1 MSRTEIAGHTADA
14 ADGALV
20 PAACTIAY
28 PDRDLAAAAAHLADR
43 FGAIELTFD
52 HGVSLP
58 PRPGL
63 IDDLVALRREQGLRY
78 AVHLPLTIQLA
89 SPNPALRRASLDTL
103 VDVFA
108 RCTPLEPVAWVLH
121 VTPLFGVER
130 SITSRER
137 AQAQQSRN
145 VALADESLAALLART
160 GVSSRRIAVE
170 NLNYPFAILDDV
182 LERHDLG
189 VCFDV
194 GHLLA
199 RGGDP
204 AAFVRRYVAR
214 LAHVHLHDVIAGLDH
229 RPLGDPAGAL
239 DLAALWRALGEAN
252 YRGVVTLEVFN
263 EAHIAQSHA
272 VARPFFATG
281 QALSSAMADRADA
294 AQLPELAA
302 ERGVVDIPVA
312 HPGGEPVRFT
322 GRVSPAPRIHYLLH
336 EFDLA
341 PGSTELTVTLRYHKR
356 QLCQLFLA
364 LFDPQEYRGTRMNP
378 GGHGDIVLELRL
390 GAQGAGPGAVVG
402 PLRAGRWR
410 TMIDIE
416 RTSETADY
424 ELEIIAV
431 AADAPAEAD
440 ADGGQRMTPDEGH
453 VPAPDTVGTATAV
466 AAAPA
471 STPGAGWYRGELH
484 AHSWH
489 SDGKVPVAQVV
500 EAARAYGLDFLAL
513 TDHFTNAGWR
523 EAVALG
529 NADLAILRGLEL
541 TGHAGHANLHG
552 LGRWVNVYPDG
563 PARDASGAAVPVQPG
578 MERWDINAVARAAR
592 EQGGLFC
599 VNHAFAGDLGWRY
612 HDFDWG
618 LADLLEI
625 YHHLEG
631 PHNALQLGLWDEQL
645 RQGRRIV
652 GVAGTD
658 SHHPRDARHRLG
670 QCFTYVHAPAL
681 SEAGIIAGLRS
692 GRVYASLG
700 PRLDFWAE
708 ATDGARVEMGEAVS
722 PGTPLR
728 LGVALHDL
736 RFPAQIFLL
745 KNGYFQ
751 ETLAVDPTGS
761 GGAREVSFT
770 DTPEGAGYY
779 RVEIYAANPQEPR
792 VYRQPAALLALTNPI
807 FVAQEGRCN

>member
-1 MSRTEIAGHTADA
+1 MSRTETARHTA
-14 ADGALV
+14 GAPDFAMI

-63 IDDLVALRREQGLRY
+63 IDDLVALRQERGLRY

-103 VDVFA
+103 VDVFV
-108 RCTPLEPVAWVLH
+108 RCAPLEPVAWVLH

-145 VALADESLAALLART
+145 VALADEALGELLART

-189 VCFDV
+189 VCCDV

-204 AAFVRRYVAR
+204 AAFVRRYAAR
-214 LAHVHLHDVIAGLDH
+214 LAHVHLHDVVAGLDH

-252 YRGVVTLEVFN
+252 YRGVVTLEVFD

-272 VARPFFATG
+272 VARPFFATE
-281 QALSSAMADRADA
+281 QAALSPVADP
-294 AQLPELAA
+294 AQTPGLAG

-312 HPGGEPVRFT
+312 RPGGESVRFS
-322 GRVSPAPRIHYLLH
+322 GRVSPAPRVHYLLH

-341 PGSTELTVTLRYHKR
+341 PGSAELTVTLRYHKR

-364 LFDPQEYRGTRMNP
+364 LFDPREYRGTRMNP
-378 GGHGDIVLELRL
+378 GGYGDIVLELRL
-390 GAQGAGPGAVVG
+390 GAQEAGPGAVVG
-402 PLRAGRWR
+402 PLRPGRWR
-410 TMIDIE
+410 AMIDIE
-416 RTSETADY
+416 RTTEAAGY
-424 ELEIIAV
+424 ELEVIAI
-431 AADAPAEAD
+431 AAGAPAGAETGA
-440 ADGGQRMTPDEGH
+440 GQTPPPDEGH
-453 VPAPDTVGTATAV
+453 GPTPDTVGTATTI

-471 STPGAGWYRGELH
+471 SPRGAGWYRGELH

-529 NADLAILRGLEL
+529 DADLAILCGLEL

-563 PARDASGAAVPVQPG
+563 PALDAAGHALPVQPG

-599 VNHAFAGDLGWRY
+599 INHAFAGDLGWRY
-612 HDFDWG
+612 HDFDWD

-631 PHNALQLGLWDEQL
+631 PHNAFQLGLWDEQL

-692 GRVYASLG
+692 GRAYASLG
-700 PRLDFWAE
+700 PRLDFWAA
-708 ATDGARVEMGEAVS
+708 ATTGERAVMGGTVS
-722 PGTPLR
+722 PGAPLR
-728 LGVALHDL
+728 LAIELRDL

-751 ETLAVDPTGS
+751 ESVAVEPTCS
-761 GGAREVSFT
+761 GESRIVEFT
-770 DTPEGAGYY
+770 DTPTAPGYY
-779 RVEIYAANPQEPR
+779 RAEIYAANPQEPR

-807 FVAQEGRCN
+807 FVA

>member
-1 MSRTEIAGHTADA
+1 VSRIETERRTTIAPDRAMA
-14 ADGALV
+14 

-28 PDRDLAAAAAHLADR
+28 PDRDLVAAATHLTDQ

-58 PRPGL
+58 PRPDL
-63 IDDLVALRREQGLRY
+63 ISDLVALRQERGLRY
-78 AVHLPLTIQLA
+78 AIHLPLTIQLA

-103 VDVFA
+103 VEVFA
-108 RCTPLEPVAWVLH
+108 LCAPLDPAAWVLH

-130 SITSRER
+130 SITGPER
-137 AQAQQSRN
+137 ARAQQSRN
-145 VALADESLAALLART
+145 VARAEESLAELLART
-160 GVSSRRIAVE
+160 GVPARQIAVE
-170 NLNYPFAILDDV
+170 NLNYPFEILDGV

-204 AAFVRRYVAR
+204 AAFVRRYAAR
-214 LAHVHLHDVIAGLDH
+214 LAHVHLHDVIDGLDH

-239 DLAALWRALGEAN
+239 DLPALWGALGEAN
-252 YRGVVTLEVFN
+252 YRGLVTLEVFN

-272 VARPFFATG
+272 TARPFFSAR
-281 QALSSAMADRADA
+281 QASSAPPVDSSPTAAPGSDRAVSV
-294 AQLPELAA
+294 P
-302 ERGVVDIPVA
+302 VV
-312 HPGGEPVRFT
+312 HPGGEAVRLT
-322 GRVSPAPRIHYLLH
+322 GRVSPEPRVHYLVH

-341 PGSTELTVTLRYHKR
+341 PGATGLTVTLRYHKR

-378 GGHGDIVLELRL
+378 GGIGDMVLELRL
-390 GAQGAGPGAVVG
+390 GEGEAGPGALPG
-402 PLRAGRWR
+402 PLHAGRWR
-410 TMIDIE
+410 ALIDIE
-416 RTSETADY
+416 RTAETADY
-424 ELEIIAV
+424 ELEIVAV
-431 AADAPAEAD
+431 AASALPTVAPA
-440 ADGGQRMTPDEGH
+440 GGQETTSDEEH
-453 VPAPDTVGTATAV
+453 

-471 STPGAGWYRGELH
+471 TVGAAAVSLAAPAVARGAGWYRGELH

-489 SDGKVPVAQVV
+489 SDGKVPVAEVV
-500 EAARAYGLDFLAL
+500 GAARAFGLDFLAL
-513 TDHFTNAGWR
+513 TDHFTNAGWD

-529 NADLAILRGLEL
+529 DADLAILRGLEL

-552 LGRWVNVYPDG
+552 LGAWVNPYPDG
-563 PARDASGAAVPVQPG
+563 PALDAAGLSVSVGPVAG
-578 MERWDINAVARAAR
+578 RWDINDVARAAR

-612 HDFDWG
+612 HGFDWD
-618 LADLLEI
+618 LADLMEI

-631 PHNALQLGLWDEQL
+631 PHNAFQLGLWDEQL
-645 RQGRRIV
+645 RRGRRIV

-670 QCFTYVHAPAL
+670 QCFTYVHAPEL

-700 PRLDFWAE
+700 PRLDFWATTTTGDR
-708 ATDGARVEMGEAVS
+708 ATMGGAVS
-722 PGTPLR
+722 PGGAVR
-728 LGVALHDL
+728 LGLELRDL
-736 RFPAQIFLL
+736 RFPAQVFLL

-751 ETLAVDPTGS
+751 EAVAVEPTGPS
-761 GGAREVSFT
+761 EARTVTFT
-770 DTPEGAGYY
+770 DTPDAPGYY
-779 RVEIYAANPQEPR
+779 RVEVYAANPQEPR

-807 FVAQEGRCN
+807 FVA

>member
-1 MSRTEIAGHTADA
+1 MTGLSVNARTGTDRDLAI
-14 ADGALV
+14 V

-28 PDRDLAAAAAHLADR
+28 PDRDLAAAAAHLAER
-43 FGAIELTFD
+43 FGAVELTFD
-52 HGVSLP
+52 HGISLP

-63 IDDLVALRREQGLRY
+63 IDDLVALRRERGLRY
-78 AVHLPLTIQLA
+78 AVHLPLAIQLA
-89 SPNPALRRASLDTL
+89 SPNPALRQASLDTL
-103 VDVFA
+103 LEVFTLCA
-108 RCTPLEPVAWVLH
+108 PLEPEAWVLH

-137 AQAQQSRN
+137 AQAQQDRN
-145 VALADESLAALLART
+145 VALAGESLATLVARS
-160 GVSSRRIAVE
+160 GVPTRRIAVE
-170 NLNYPFAILDDV
+170 NLNHPFAILDDV

-204 AAFVRRYVAR
+204 AEFVRRYGPR
-214 LAHVHLHDVIAGLDH
+214 LAHVHLHDVIDGLDH
-229 RPLGDPAGAL
+229 RPLGNPMGRL
-239 DLAALWRALGEAN
+239 DLAPFWCALSEAN
-252 YRGVVTLEVFN
+252 YRGLLTLEVFS
-263 EAHIAQSHA
+263 EAHIAQSLA
-272 VARPFFATG
+272 VARPFLTTG
-281 QALSSAMADRADA
+281 QAIPSLLADSSPGVAAPRDREA
-294 AQLPELAA
+294 AKMP
-302 ERGVVDIPVA
+302 IA
-312 HPGGEPVRFT
+312 HPGGAPVRLT
-322 GRVSPAPRIHYLLH
+322 GRVSPAPRIDYLLH

-364 LFDPQEYRGTRMNP
+364 LFDPQDYRGTRMNP
-378 GGHGDIVLELRL
+378 AGIGDIALELRL
-390 GAQGAGPGAVVG
+390 GEYEAGPGALPG
-402 PLRAGRWR
+402 PLRPGRWR
-410 TMIDIE
+410 ALIDVE
-416 RTSETADY
+416 RTIETVDY
-424 ELEIIAV
+424 ELEIIAG
-431 AADAPAEAD
+431 AAGGPGALIAEAGQALTPNGAHAPA
-440 ADGGQRMTPDEGH
+440 
-453 VPAPDTVGTATAV
+453 PATLGTAAES
-466 AAAPA
+466 AATPA
-471 STPGAGWYRGELH
+471 ARGPGWYRGELH

-489 SDGKVPVAQVV
+489 SDGKVPVAQVI

-513 TDHFTNAGWR
+513 TDHFTNAGWP

-529 NADLAILRGLEL
+529 DADLTILRGLEL

-552 LGRWVNVYPDG
+552 LQRWVNVYADG
-563 PARDASGAAVPVQPG
+563 PAHDATGAAVPVQPG

-618 LADLLEI
+618 LADMMEI

-670 QCFTYVHAPAL
+670 QCFTYVQAPDL

-700 PRLDFWAE
+700 PRLDFWA
-708 ATDGARVEMGEAVS
+708 TGTNGACVEMGEAVS
-722 PGTPLR
+722 PSTPLR
-728 LGVALHDL
+728 LSVTLHDL

-751 ETLAVDPTGS
+751 EALAVEPTGS
-761 GGAREVSFT
+761 GEAREVNFA

-779 RVEIYAANPQEPR
+779 RVEIYAANPQESR

-807 FVAQEGRCN
+807 FVS

>member
-652 GVAGTD
+652 GVVGTD

>member
-14 ADGALV
+14 ADSAMV

-52 HGVSLP
+52 YGVSLP
-58 PRPGL
+58 PRAGL
-63 IDDLVALRREQGLRY
+63 IDELVALRRERGLRY

-103 VDVFA
+103 VEVFA
-108 RCTPLEPVAWVLH
+108 RCAPLEPVAWVLH

-130 SITSRER
+130 SITGPER
-137 AQAQQSRN
+137 ARAQQSRN
-145 VALADESLAALLART
+145 VALAEESLAELLART
-160 GVSSRRIAVE
+160 GVPARRIAVE
-170 NLNYPFAILDDV
+170 NLNYPFAILDEV

-189 VCFDV
+189 VCCDV

-204 AAFVRRYVAR
+204 AAFVRRYAAR
-214 LAHVHLHDVIAGLDH
+214 LAHVHLHDVIDGLDH
-229 RPLGDPAGAL
+229 RPLGDPAGVL
-239 DLAALWRALGEAN
+239 DLAALWGALDEAR
-252 YRGVVTLEVFN
+252 YGGVVTLEVFN
-263 EAHIAQSHA
+263 EAHIAQSLA
-272 VARPFFATG
+272 VADPFFAGGRAVPPALADSPPTPETDGTREAVAIPVARP
-281 QALSSAMADRADA
+281 D
-294 AQLPELAA
+294 
-302 ERGVVDIPVA
+302 
-312 HPGGEPVRFT
+312 GGPVRFT
-322 GRVSPAPRIHYLLH
+322 GRVSPEPRVHYLAH

-341 PGSTELTVTLRYHKR
+341 PGATGLTVTLRYHKR

-378 GGHGDIVLELRL
+378 GGVGDIVLALRL
-390 GAQGAGPGAVVG
+390 GEGEAGPGALPG
-402 PLRAGRWR
+402 PLRTGRWR
-410 TMIDIE
+410 AMIDIE
-416 RTSETADY
+416 RTTETADY

-431 AADAPAEAD
+431 AAGAPAEAD
-440 ADGGQRMTPDEGH
+440 ADGAQTMTPDEGH
-453 VPAPDTVGTATAV
+453 VPVPSTVGTATAV

-471 STPGAGWYRGELH
+471 SPRGAGWYRGELH

-500 EAARAYGLDFLAL
+500 GAARAFGLDFLAL

-529 NADLAILRGLEL
+529 DADLAILRGLEL

-563 PARDASGAAVPVQPG
+563 PALDAAGHALPVQPG
-578 MERWDINAVARAAR
+578 AERWDINAVARAAR

-599 VNHAFAGDLGWRY
+599 INHAFAGDLGWRY

-631 PHNALQLGLWDEQL
+631 PHNAFQLGLWDEQL

-692 GRVYASLG
+692 GGAYASLG
-700 PRLDFWAE
+700 PRLDFWAA
-708 ATDGARVEMGEAVS
+708 ATTGERAVMGGTVS
-722 PGTPLR
+722 PGAPLR
-728 LGVALHDL
+728 LAIELRDL

-751 ETLAVDPTGS
+751 ESVAVEPTGPGES
-761 GGAREVSFT
+761 RVVAFT
-770 DTPEGAGYY
+770 DTPVAPGYY

-807 FVAQEGRCN
+807 FVA

>member
-1 MSRTEIAGHTADA
+1 VSRTEIAGHTADA

>member
-14 ADGALV
+14 ADSAMV

-52 HGVSLP
+52 YGVSLP

-63 IDDLVALRREQGLRY
+63 IDDLVALRQERGLRY

-103 VDVFA
+103 VEVFA
-108 RCTPLEPVAWVLH
+108 RCAPLEPVAWVLH

-145 VALADESLAALLART
+145 VALAGESLAELLART
-160 GVSSRRIAVE
+160 GVSSRLIAVE
-170 NLNYPFAILDDV
+170 NLNYPFEILDDV

-204 AAFVRRYVAR
+204 AAFVRRYAAR

-239 DLAALWRALGEAN
+239 DLAAFWRALGEAN

-272 VARPFFATG
+272 IARPFFAAE
-281 QALSSAMADRADA
+281 QAAPSPVADP
-294 AQLPELAA
+294 AQTPELAD

-322 GRVSPAPRIHYLLH
+322 GRVSPEPRIHYLLH

-390 GAQGAGPGAVVG
+390 GAQEAGPGAVVG

-410 TMIDIE
+410 AMIDIE
-416 RTSETADY
+416 RTTETADY
-424 ELEIIAV
+424 ELEIIA
-431 AADAPAEAD
+431 AAAGAPAEAD
-440 ADGGQRMTPDEGH
+440 VDGAQTMTPDEGH
-453 VPAPDTVGTATAV
+453 APPPSTVGTATAV

-471 STPGAGWYRGELH
+471 STSGAGWYRGELH

-529 NADLAILRGLEL
+529 DADLAILRGLEL

-563 PARDASGAAVPVQPG
+563 PALDAAGHALPVQPG
-578 MERWDINAVARAAR
+578 AERWDINAVARAAR

-599 VNHAFAGDLGWRY
+599 INHAFAGDLGWRY

-618 LADLLEI
+618 LADLMEI

-692 GRVYASLG
+692 GGAYASLG
-700 PRLDFWAE
+700 PRLDFWAA
-708 ATDGARVEMGEAVS
+708 ATTGERAVMGGTVS
-722 PGTPLR
+722 PGAPLR
-728 LGVALHDL
+728 LEIELRDL

-751 ETLAVDPTGS
+751 ESVAVEPTGPGES
-761 GGAREVSFT
+761 RVVAFT
-770 DTPEGAGYY
+770 DTPVAPGYY

-807 FVAQEGRCN
+807 FVA

>member
-1 MSRTEIAGHTADA
+1 VTRTSADA
-14 ADGALV
+14 RTSIDRDLAIT

-43 FGAIELTFD
+43 FGALELTFD

-58 PRPGL
+58 ARPGL
-63 IDDLVALRREQGLRY
+63 IDDLVALQRERGLRY

-89 SPNPALRRASLDTL
+89 SPNPSLRRASLDTL
-103 VDVFA
+103 LEVFA
-108 RCTPLEPVAWVLH
+108 LCAPLEPEAWVLH

-137 AQAQQSRN
+137 AQAQQDRN
-145 VALADESLAALLART
+145 VALAGESLAALVTRS
-160 GVSSRRIAVE
+160 GVPTRRIAVE
-170 NLNYPFAILDDV
+170 NLNYPFAILDDL

-204 AAFVRRYVAR
+204 VEFVRRYGPR
-214 LAHVHLHDVIAGLDH
+214 LAHVHLHDVIDGLDH
-229 RPLGDPAGAL
+229 RPLGDPAGTL
-239 DLAALWRALGEAN
+239 DLAPLWRALGEAN
-252 YRGVVTLEVFN
+252 YRGLLTLEVFS
-263 EAHIAQSHA
+263 EAHIAQSLA
-272 VARPFFATG
+272 VARPFLTTEQATP
-281 QALSSAMADRADA
+281 APLADVSPGA
-294 AQLPELAA
+294 AGPHNQEAA
-302 ERGVVDIPVA
+302 TIPIA
-312 HPGGEPVRFT
+312 RPGGEPVRLT
-322 GRVSPAPRIHYLLH
+322 GRVSPAPRVHYLLH

-341 PGSTELTVTLRYHKR
+341 PGTTELTVTLRYHKR

-378 GGHGDIVLELRL
+378 AGTGDIALELRL
-390 GAQGAGPGAVVG
+390 GERVAGPGALPG

-410 TMIDIE
+410 AIIDIE
-416 RTSETADY
+416 RTIETADY
-424 ELEIIAV
+424 ELEISAGV
-431 AADAPAEAD
+431 ADPSAARSADVGQTITPNGAHAPS
-440 ADGGQRMTPDEGH
+440 
-453 VPAPDTVGTATAV
+453 PATLGTAATSSTTP
-466 AAAPA
+466 AARGP
-471 STPGAGWYRGELH
+471 GWYRGELH

-513 TDHFTNAGWR
+513 TDHFTNAGWP

-529 NADLAILRGLEL
+529 ASDLAILRGLEL

-552 LGRWVNVYPDG
+552 LSSWVNVYPDG
-563 PARDASGAAVPVQPG
+563 PALDATGQARQVQPG
-578 MERWDINAVARAAR
+578 AARWDINAVARAAR
-592 EQGGLFC
+592 AQGGLFC

-618 LADLLEI
+618 LADMMEI

-670 QCFTYVHAPAL
+670 QCFTYVQAPDL

-708 ATDGARVEMGEAVS
+708 TTQGIRVEMGGTIAS
-722 PGTPLR
+722 GTPLR
-728 LGVALHDL
+728 LGIALHDL

-745 KNGYFQ
+745 KNGYFH
-751 ETLAVDPTGS
+751 ESLAVEPTGV
-761 GGAREVSFT
+761 GEAREVTFADS
-770 DTPEGAGYY
+770 PEGAGYY
-779 RVEIYAANPQEPR
+779 RVEVYAASPQEQR
-792 VYRQPAALLALTNPI
+792 AYRHPAALLALTNPV
-807 FVAQEGRCN
+807 FVS

>member
-1 MSRTEIAGHTADA
+1 MTGVRADA
-14 ADGALV
+14 RAAVARDAAIA

-28 PDRDLAAAAAHLADR
+28 PDRDLAAAAAHLAER
-43 FGAIELTFD
+43 FGAVELTFD

-63 IDDLVALRREQGLRY
+63 IDDLVALRRERGLRY

-103 VDVFA
+103 VETFA
-108 RCTPLEPVAWVLH
+108 LCAPLEPEAWVLH

-137 AQAQQSRN
+137 AQAQQDRN
-145 VALADESLAALLART
+145 AALAEASLAELLARS
-160 GVSSRRIAVE
+160 GVPARRVAIE
-170 NLNYPFAILDDV
+170 NLNYPFEAVDRL

-189 VCFDV
+189 ICFDV

-204 AAFVRRYVAR
+204 AEFVRRYAAR
-214 LAHVHLHDVIAGLDH
+214 LIHVHLHDVIDGLDH

-239 DLAALWRALGEAN
+239 DLAALWRALSEAN
-252 YRGVVTLEVFN
+252 YRGLVTLEVFS
-263 EAHIAQSHA
+263 EAHIAQSLA
-272 VARPFFATG
+272 VARPFFLSG
-281 QALSSAMADRADA
+281 QVGGQEAPTPGDDAPQASRLDGDRGAV
-294 AQLPELAA
+294 P
-302 ERGVVDIPVA
+302 VPVA
-312 HPGGEPVRFT
+312 HPGGEPVRLT
-322 GRVSPAPRIHYLLH
+322 GRVSPEPRVHYLAH

-341 PGSTELTVTLRYHKR
+341 PGATRLTVTLRYHKR

-364 LFDPQEYRGTRMNP
+364 LFDPVEYRGTRMNP
-378 GGHGDIVLELRL
+378 AGVGDIALELRL
-390 GAQGAGPGAVVG
+390 DEREAGPGALPG
-402 PLRAGRWR
+402 PLRPGRWR
-410 TMIDIE
+410 AMIDVE
-416 RTSETADY
+416 RTIETADY
-424 ELEIIAV
+424 ELEIVAEAAGTPMATRTDAGQAV
-431 AADAPAEAD
+431 ASN
-440 ADGGQRMTPDEGH
+440 GGH
-453 VPAPDTVGTATAV
+453 AAASATVGTTAEI
-466 AAAPA
+466 APA
-471 STPGAGWYRGELH
+471 ATRDVGWYRGELH

-513 TDHFTNAGWR
+513 TDHFTNAGWP
-523 EAVALG
+523 EAVGLG
-529 NADLAILRGLEL
+529 DGDLAIMRGIEL

-552 LGRWVNVYPDG
+552 LRRWVNVYADG
-563 PARDASGAAVPVQPG
+563 PALDAAGAETPVQPG
-578 MERWDINAVARAAR
+578 VARWDINAVARAAR

-612 HDFDWG
+612 HAFDWD
-618 LADLLEI
+618 LADLMEV

-645 RQGRRIV
+645 RQGRRII

-658 SHHPRDARHRLG
+658 SHHPREARHRLG
-670 QCFTYVHAPAL
+670 QCFTYVHAPDL

-700 PRLDFWAE
+700 PRLDFRAE
-708 ATDGARVEMGEAVS
+708 TAAGARVEMGGAVS
-722 PGTPLR
+722 RGAALR
-728 LGVALHDL
+728 LAVTLHEL
-736 RFPAQIFLL
+736 RFPAQAFLL
-745 KNGYFQ
+745 KNGFFH
-751 ETLAVDPTGS
+751 ESLAVEPTGAGES
-761 GGAREVSFT
+761 REVAFA
-770 DTPEGAGYY
+770 DTPEGTGYY
-779 RVEIYAANPQEPR
+779 RVEVYAATPQEPR

-807 FVAQEGRCN
+807 FVS